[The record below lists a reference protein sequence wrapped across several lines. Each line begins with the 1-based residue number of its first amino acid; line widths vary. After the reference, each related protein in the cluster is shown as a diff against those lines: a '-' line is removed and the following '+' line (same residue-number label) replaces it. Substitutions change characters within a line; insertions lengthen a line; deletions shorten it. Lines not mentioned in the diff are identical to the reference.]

1 MDRTRV
7 GLFLQLLGEVC
18 SHCSARTYCSS
29 NIYWLINSFAMQFD
43 LGYISWDLRI
53 RHSQFFFHFC
63 KAEKCAQNLDEV
75 IIIQCRCNSPVL
87 LDSMCLDMSLLDR
100 IFDKFKFL
108 FLYFLLQVYPA
119 VLKRWKKSLAE
130 LSAATHNLNSC
141 LDYPDSC
148 YCQLWTSTCK

>member
-7 GLFLQLLGEVC
+7 VLFLQLLGEVC

-53 RHSQFFFHFC
+53 RHSQVFFHFC

-87 LDSMCLDMSLLDR
+87 LDSMCLDRCPYL
-100 IFDKFKFL
+100 IGFL
-108 FLYFLLQVYPA
+108 I
-119 VLKRWKKSLAE
+119 
-130 LSAATHNLNSC
+130 NLNF
-141 LDYPDSC
+141 YFYIF
-148 YCQLWTSTCK
+148 YCKFIQQF